1 MKNKILKIFNKVAS
15 DIYGMFCGADG
26 RLSLRS
32 VLASLFTA
40 VLLHICY
47 LVTWYEKPVH
57 VVIVY
62 TLATMI
68 LILLGLVTVQNIIS
82 ILKFKTGRK
91 EDNE

>member
-1 MKNKILKIFNKVAS
+1 MRNKILKIFNKVIC

-32 VLASLFTA
+32 VLAAIFTT

-57 VVIVY
+57 VVIIY

-82 ILKFKTGRK
+82 ILKLKNGRK
-91 EDNE
+91 EENE